1 MTVTLMSSGENAC
14 TLTEKT
20 VSCSAVFPIPCAKLT
35 LVALLRSLL
44 ADAERTDA
52 EAGAVSVSRYR
63 DGLKVHFGSGTF
75 AVRYHDIFPV
85 VMEG

>member
-1 MTVTLMSSGENAC
+1 MTVTLMSAGDNAC

-20 VSCSAVFPIPCAKLT
+20 CSSSAVFPIPCAKLT
-35 LVALLRSLL
+35 LVVLLRSLL

-63 DGLKVHFGSGTF
+63 DGLKVHVGSGTF
-75 AVRYHDIFPV
+75 GIRYHDIYPV
-85 VMEG
+85 VLEG